1 MASGPKQ
8 WFFDAWSRIY
18 DLSPVQFAVY
28 RPAQS
33 AVLAALGSHRVKH
46 LLDVGCGTGLLA
58 ARIRRERRSTSV
70 VGLDFSAGMLEHAR
84 ARGGALPLVRGDGGR
99 LPFRDGVFDA
109 IVATESFH
117 WFPDPDGALAEFRR
131 VLRPSGRLLLA
142 LVNPRFALTGHVA
155 YRASRLVGQPFHW
168 PTAAQLAERLRRAG
182 FRIEGQKR
190 LFRFPGVLVFPP
202 MLTVAR
208 RGRR

>member
-1 MASGPKQ
+1 MSPGPKQ

-18 DLSPVQFAVY
+18 DLAPVQLAVY
-28 RPAQS
+28 RPVQS
-33 AVLAALGSHRVKH
+33 AVVAALRRRRVKR

-58 ARIRRERRSTSV
+58 ARLRRELRSTSV
-70 VGLDFSAGMLEHAR
+70 FGLDFSAGMLEHAR
-84 ARGGALPLVRGDGGR
+84 ARDAALPLVRGDGGR
-99 LPFRDGVFDA
+99 LPFRDSALDA

-142 LVNPRFALTGHVA
+142 LVTPRFALTGRLA
-155 YRASRLVGQPFHW
+155 YRASQLVGQPFHW
-168 PTAAQLAERLRRAG
+168 PTAGELAERLIRAG
-182 FRIEGQKR
+182 FRVEQQER
-190 LFRFPGVLVFPP
+190 LVRFPGVLVFPP

-208 RGRR
+208 RRA